1 MKLIAPT
8 YYSAFRCIADKCRHT
23 CCVGWEVDIDAESLD
38 RYRKFP
44 DICGKIEASD
54 TPHFCLDDN
63 ERCPFLNGDNLCQLI
78 LRYGQDFLCQICRDH
93 PRFRNFWSDRIELG
107 LGLVCEAA
115 GRLILGRETPME
127 LVVLS
132 DDGEFSPLPKDE
144 EWLLQYRQQL
154 LDGIPETGPKARL
167 LEYLIYRHLPDA
179 LYDGRVEERTAF
191 IWRSFREITDAWGKT
206 DGSFAALVECAR
218 VWSYEVEYDDEELE
232 RRLCTTA
239 LS

>member
-1 MKLIAPT
+1 
-8 YYSAFRCIADKCRHT
+8 
-23 CCVGWEVDIDAESLD
+23 
-38 RYRKFP
+38 
-44 DICGKIEASD
+44 
-54 TPHFCLDDN
+54 
-63 ERCPFLNGDNLCQLI
+63 
-78 LRYGQDFLCQICRDH
+78 
-93 PRFRNFWSDRIELG
+93 
-107 LGLVCEAA
+107 
-115 GRLILGRETPME
+115 ME

-167 LEYLIYRHLPDA
+167 LECLIYRHLPDA

-206 DGSFAALVECAR
+206 DGSFDALVECAR